1 MTFFTSLLGQKA
13 QEIHDGIIKTVVA
26 FDPQGA
32 TQAQIDEYSH
42 NVDQLADIAARAETQ
57 AQADQ
62 KKADELGVSLEQHIH
77 AAEILSAQ
85 VDATADAAAKSAK
98 QKGLDKIMAD
108 AEQIKHQHDDAVTSA
123 AQSRTYADER
133 KDTHQAAV
141 QKLLTARTRL
151 EAAMRNQQ
159 RSHDEATIA
168 AQRAA
173 DAKTAAGLTSGLD
186 TMDTALSA
194 MDANAA
200 RDHQKAMAANMTAG
214 ALSAHADGDAEAA
227 AALAA
232 ASGNAPATSIS
243 IADRLAALK
252 G

>member
-1 MTFFTSLLGQKA
+1 MSFLTSMIGQKA
-13 QEIHDGIIKTVVA
+13 REVHDGIIKTVVA

-32 TQAQIDEYSH
+32 TQAQIDEYSQ

-77 AAEILSAQ
+77 AAELLSAQ
-85 VDATADAAAKSAK
+85 VAATADTAAKAAK

-108 AEQIKHQHDDAVTSA
+108 AEQIKQQHDDAVKA
-123 AQSRTYADER
+123 ATDSRAWADER
-133 KDTHQAAV
+133 KATHQAGV

-151 EAAMRNQQ
+151 ETAMRNQQ
-159 RSHDEATIA
+159 RAHDEAAIA

-173 DAKTAAGLTSGLD
+173 DAKAAAGLTSGLD
-186 TMDTALSA
+186 TMDTALGA
-194 MDANAA
+194 MEANAN

-214 ALSAHADGDAEAA
+214 AMSAHADGDAEAA

-232 ASGNAPATSIS
+232 ASGNAPSASMS

-252 G
+252 A